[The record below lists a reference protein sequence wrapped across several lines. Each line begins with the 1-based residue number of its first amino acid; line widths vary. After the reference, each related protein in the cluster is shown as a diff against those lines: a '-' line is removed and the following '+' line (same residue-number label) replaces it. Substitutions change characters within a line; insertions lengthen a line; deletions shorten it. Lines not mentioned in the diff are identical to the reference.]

1 LSTVPTEVTA
11 TAVDADHAGRL
22 HLRVELLLMSK
33 RVCLDLHLLHLP
45 LCPLRLLDVHLLL
58 LLLLTLEL
66 VLVIDPSLADCR
78 RCHLAELRS
87 SVLHRDGLVPLQML
101 LHHLLLFRQK
111 LDRVASP

>member
-1 LSTVPTEVTA
+1 M
-11 TAVDADHAGRL
+11 
-22 HLRVELLLMSK
+22 MSK

-45 LCPLRLLDVHLLL
+45 LCPLRLLDVHLLLL

-87 SVLHRDGLVPLQML
+87 SVLHRDCLVPLQML
-101 LHHLLLFRQK
+101 LHHNHLLLLRQK